1 MRLTLYS
8 YFRSTAAYRVRIA
21 LNLKGVPYTILPV
34 HLVREGGEHRG
45 AAYRTINPQMRVPA
59 LRVERE
65 GAAPVVLLQSPA
77 ILEWIEETFPEPAL
91 LPGDA
96 EARARAR
103 AIAAIIGCD
112 IHPLNN
118 MGVLN
123 YLRGPLAQ
131 TQAALDA
138 WYAHWIHEGFQAI
151 EALLAPDGE
160 GPYALGPVPTL
171 ADVFVTGQVFNAR
184 RFAVPIEAYPRIR
197 RAEAALRALPAVAAA
212 APEHHPD
219 AE

>member
-21 LNLKGVPYTILPV
+21 LHLKGVPYTVVPV
-34 HLVREGGEHRG
+34 HLVRAGGEHRA
-45 AAYRTINPQMRVPA
+45 AAYRAVNPQMRVPA

-65 GAAPVVLLQSPA
+65 NAEAIVLLQSPA

-103 AIAAIIGCD
+103 AIAAIVGCD

-118 MGVLN
+118 LGVLN

-131 TQAALDA
+131 PAAAVDA

-151 EALLAPDGE
+151 EALLAPDDE

-171 ADVFVTGQVFNAR
+171 ADVFLTGQVFNAR

-212 APEHHPD
+212 APENQPD